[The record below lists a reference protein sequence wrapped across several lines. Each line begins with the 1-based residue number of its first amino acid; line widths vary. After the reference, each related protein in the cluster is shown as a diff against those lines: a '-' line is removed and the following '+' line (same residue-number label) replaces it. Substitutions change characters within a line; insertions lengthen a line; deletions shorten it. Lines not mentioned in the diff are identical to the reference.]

1 MEVVI
6 APADTLARLAADS
19 IDGLLRANPRAVL
32 GLATGS
38 SPLKV
43 YDELARRHQ
52 EEGLS
57 FASSTL
63 AIGVLVLE
71 VLLAITV
78 ILWGYGYRLF

>member
-1 MEVVI
+1 
-6 APADTLARLAADS
+6 LS
-19 IDGLLRANPRAVL
+19 IN
-32 GLATGS
+32 
-38 SPLKV
+38 K
-43 YDELARRHQ
+43 